1 MSEFKIKPFIKHLSK
16 NKQFSLVTIVGFSI
30 ALTFVILLSAYIKQ
44 ELSVDHFHENKDRIF
59 RLANEN
65 GSTYCPPFGN
75 WIMELAPEIES
86 YSRMYNSRRIITDPK
101 GMKHQT
107 DYLLVDTT
115 FFDMFSFPFAEGSA
129 EYALQSKDHIVL
141 TRSFADKLFP
151 DGSPLGQILNVGQIS
166 FTVTAVIEDLG
177 SNTQIVPCDAIMDFR
192 VLADF
197 WGSPNL
203 MDNWGNCSFSYYAM
217 AKENTDLT
225 SRSDEILQKCKEDF
239 WMYKREYAK
248 EFKFEKLTDAYF
260 SDYTGYDKI
269 RQNSKTMVSILLSI
283 VVFILILSIINYI
296 NLSVA
301 QTSFRAKETAIK
313 KLMGSTR
320 GGLFIQLISESVFL
334 TLISAI
340 IAFLLAL
347 LLEPWFNLLV
357 NTQLSIIQMFSME
370 VLLIFIVI
378 ILTIGIVSGVFPAM
392 VMSRFKPLEIV
403 KGTFRRT
410 SKGIY
415 TKLLIS
421 FQYIVVTVLL
431 VSTFAVYNQ
440 ANYLVNYDLG
450 FEKENIIVLENTF
463 GPEKKEAL
471 RNEWS
476 KIPGVEYVSF
486 VAGSPLDGGNNH
498 SFNYEGK
505 PVSFQLFKVDSAFY
519 DIFRID
525 FTPTSSAISAEGIL
539 LNKKAIELLEL
550 DSLPVSFKYYDKT
563 VPVLGVV
570 ENFHFRD
577 LHEELGM
584 LMIHQIEEDDW
595 PWQIIIKVKGNNLEQ
610 TVDQI
615 KSVHADFS
623 QGEPVDMVFVD
634 QEINSWY
641 QTERN
646 ASTIVAVFAFLSII
660 LSVMGLMA
668 ISTYF
673 IQQRVKEIGIRKVNG
688 ASVGEVIMM
697 LNWAFLKWV
706 LLAMI
711 FALPFSYFLMNR
723 WLESFVYRA
732 ELSLMIFIAAAVSA
746 FIIALLTI
754 SIQTRMAAR
763 RNPVESLRYE

>member
-16 NKQFSLVTIVGFSI
+16 NKQFSVVTIVGFSI
-30 ALTFVILLSAYIKQ
+30 ALTFVLLLSAYIKQ

-59 RLANEN
+59 RLANDN
-65 GSTYCPPFGN
+65 GSTFCPPFGS
-75 WIMELAPEIES
+75 WVMELAPEVES
-86 YSRMYNSRRIITDPK
+86 YTRMYNNRRIFTDEK
-101 GMKHQT
+101 GMKHQV
-107 DYLLVDTT
+107 DYLLADTT
-115 FFDMFSFPFAEGSA
+115 FFNMFSFPFVEGSA
-129 EYALQSKDHIVL
+129 EYALQAKDHIVL
-141 TRSFADKLFP
+141 SKSFADKLFP
-151 DGSPLGQILNVGQIS
+151 GESPLGKILNTGQMA
-166 FTVTAVIEDLG
+166 FTVTGVIEDLG
-177 SNTQIVPCDAIMDFR
+177 SNTQIVPCDVIMDFR

-197 WGSPNL
+197 WGSPKL
-203 MDNWGNCSFSYYAM
+203 MDNWGNCSFSYYVQ
-217 AKENTDLT
+217 AKESTDLA
-225 SRSDEILQKCKEDF
+225 SRSGLILEKCKEDF
-239 WMYKREYAK
+239 WLYERGYAR

-260 SDYTGYDKI
+260 SDYASYDKI

-296 NLSVA
+296 NLAVA

-320 GGLFIQLISESVFL
+320 SGLFVQLISESVFL
-334 TLISAI
+334 TFISAV
-340 IAFLLAL
+340 IAFLLTL

-357 NTQLSIIQMFSME
+357 NTQLSMIEMFSVE
-370 VLLIFIVI
+370 VLLIFVAI
-378 ILTIGIVSGVFPAM
+378 ILTIGIISGVFPAM

-410 SKGIY
+410 SKGTY

-421 FQYIVVTVLL
+421 FQYVVVIVLL
-431 VSTFAVYNQ
+431 VSTFTVYRQ
-440 ANYLVNYDLG
+440 SDYLVNYDLG
-450 FEKENIIVLENTF
+450 FEKENVIVLENTF
-463 GPEKKEAL
+463 EPEKKEAL
-471 RNEWS
+471 RNEWT
-476 KIPGVEYVSF
+476 KIPGVEFVSF

-505 PVSFQLFKVDSAFY
+505 PVSFQVFKVDSAFY
-519 DIFRID
+519 DIFDIGYTR
-525 FTPTSSAISAEGIL
+525 TSNAISENGIL
-539 LNKKAIELLEL
+539 LNEKALEVL
-550 DSLPVSFKYYDKT
+550 GFDSIPVSFKFYNNE

-570 ENFHFRD
+570 DNFHFRD

-584 LMIHQIEEDDW
+584 LMMQQLKDDDW
-595 PWQIIIKVKGNNLEQ
+595 PWQIVIKVNGSNLEQ
-610 TVDQI
+610 IVRQI

-623 QGEPVDMVFVD
+623 EGEPVDMVFVD

-646 ASTIVAVFAFLSII
+646 ASTIVAVFALLSII

-668 ISTYF
+668 IATYF

-706 LLAMI
+706 LVAMA
-711 FALPFSYFLMNR
+711 FALPISYFLMNR
-723 WLESFVYRA
+723 WLESFVYRV
-732 ELSLMIFIAAAVSA
+732 ELSLLTFVVAAISA

-754 SIQTRMAAR
+754 SLQTRAAAR